1 MAVACEH
8 MSWPTAL
15 VHLDVISQL
24 AEAERLKGRSPYVA
38 FIYDQ
43 MVRQQWARRAEKKD
57 PSSDIVRESE
67 KVGKELLHVV
77 YQRCAN
83 VLEEA
88 GMGSN
93 PGSASGM
100 GNAHAM
106 ANVVGPSEAA
116 AQKILAAADQASKQA
131 TMAAQ
136 GLVKAQQDILWKS
149 HQLGSH
155 GGGSQPKGKGEG
167 KKVKA
172 AKNDHESRKSRK
184 GRAWHEKT
192 DERKKWQNHNKHWA
206 KP

>member
-24 AEAERLKGRSPYVA
+24 AEAERLKGRPPYVA

-43 MVRQQWARRAEKKD
+43 MSRQQWSWRAEKKD
-57 PSSDIVRESE
+57 PSLDIVGEAQR
-67 KVGKELLHVV
+67 VDKELLDVV

-131 TMAAQ
+131 TMTAQ
-136 GLVKAQQDILWKS
+136 GLVKAQQDILWNS
-149 HQLGSH
+149 QQMGSH

-167 KKVKA
+167 KKGKTA
-172 AKNDHESRKSRK
+172 DNDHESRKSRK
-184 GRAWHEKT
+184 GREWQEKT
-192 DERKKWQNHNKHWA
+192 DERKKWQQRKNDWT